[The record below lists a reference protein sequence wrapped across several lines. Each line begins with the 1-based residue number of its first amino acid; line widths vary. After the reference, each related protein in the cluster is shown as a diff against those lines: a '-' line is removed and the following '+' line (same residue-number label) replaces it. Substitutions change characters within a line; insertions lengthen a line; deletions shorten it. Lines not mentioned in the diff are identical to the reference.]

1 MSTKVSKAV
10 LKKGGARRPNK
21 NKGKIQEKRNI
32 NRFKLSIIN
41 DWNPQPF
48 KNIIRIF
55 LVKNDQIKY
64 QIELTEKSGIG
75 FIDIIKTF
83 YLTDVNISDN
93 LSQPEYPKM
102 VEMEE
107 MPSRKPNKM
116 GLKKFKHQFK
126 PFFQTIQDDVS
137 LELQTGIGLFILEK
151 AQLINVPDGFL
162 VMGNLQIKPFQKE
175 EKESSKTKELV
186 AALQNLDDDE
196 APELI
201 PESNPQ
207 EAVTEEQPAKE
218 QPTKI
223 EDSEITNQVVPESE
237 PKTEEEDQQKDLED
251 PSPENEKEID
261 GVKLH
266 DINLVIEQTKCT
278 QEQAIKAL
286 KNNKDDIVLAI
297 MELTM

>member
-1 MSTKVSKAV
+1 M
-10 LKKGGARRPNK
+10 
-21 NKGKIQEKRNI
+21 
-32 NRFKLSIIN
+32 
-41 DWNPQPF
+41 
-48 KNIIRIF
+48 
-55 LVKNDQIKY
+55 
-64 QIELTEKSGIG
+64 IG
-75 FIDIIKTF
+75 FSMCKRHH
-83 YLTDVNISDN
+83 SA
-93 LSQPEYPKM
+93 K
-102 VEMEE
+102 
-107 MPSRKPNKM
+107 
-116 GLKKFKHQFK
+116 LK
-126 PFFQTIQDDVS
+126 
-137 LELQTGIGLFILEK
+137 
-151 AQLINVPDGFL
+151 
-162 VMGNLQIKPFQKE
+162 KE